1 MTSEEFKQM
10 SIELIAEHKKLQADF
25 DSLKNQFDAFISHYK
40 ELRTLQNRYFTTR
53 DKVTLAQAKQR
64 ETALDK
70 RAETLYKALFETNL
84 FP

>member
-10 SIELIAEHKKLQADF
+10 SIELIAEHKKLQSDF

-64 ETALDK
+64 ETSLDK

-84 FP
+84 FS